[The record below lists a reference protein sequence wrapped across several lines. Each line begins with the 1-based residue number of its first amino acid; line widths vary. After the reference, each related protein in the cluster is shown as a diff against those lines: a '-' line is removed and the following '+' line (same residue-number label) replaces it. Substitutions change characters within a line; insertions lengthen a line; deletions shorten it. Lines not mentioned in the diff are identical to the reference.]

1 MKEIDLASID
11 FEVKISDF
19 GLSTVFDANQS
30 QLTIV
35 GTPLYSSPQVLK
47 RKFYN
52 DSVDTWAMGCIL
64 YELLM
69 GQTPFHSF
77 EMKELV
83 RKINDGRYKLTIEG
97 GERVKIETCLFLL
110 ECLQILEVNRIE
122 CRDLVDTPFISD
134 EMDDFEFHDVDK
146 ALFEAETGGRD

>member
-1 MKEIDLASID
+1 
-11 FEVKISDF
+11 
-19 GLSTVFDANQS
+19 
-30 QLTIV
+30 
-35 GTPLYSSPQVLK
+35 
-47 RKFYN
+47 
-52 DSVDTWAMGCIL
+52 
-64 YELLM
+64 
-69 GQTPFHSF
+69 
-77 EMKELV
+77 MKELV

-146 ALFEAETGGRD
+146 AMFEAETGGRD